1 MNRGSRSRLN
11 SESWVRAAR
20 AVLIQSGV
28 ERVKIEPLAVAL
40 GVTRGSFYAH
50 FRSRQD
56 LLAALLEDWKVT
68 NTRALQEAIE
78 DNAGDGRNQLKA
90 VVRVWIEESSYSPAY
105 DTAMRDWARTAK
117 AVAKTVMAVDEFR
130 ISLIKGAFEALG
142 YRDPDSQVRANVMYF
157 HQVGYYAMRVK
168 QTRSVRF
175 SLAPT
180 YLSILSGQNFLEEVL
195 P

>member
-1 MNRGSRSRLN
+1 M
-11 SESWVRAAR
+11 
-20 AVLIQSGV
+20 VLIQSGV